1 MLAIL
6 ETDKCQKANGCTR
19 MELISKATLII
30 ISQKDQVLGISKM
43 KILSK
48 VNIPKSRE
56 LMLKRIT
63 RSN

>member
-6 ETDKCQKANGCTR
+6 ETDKCRKVNGYTR

-48 VNIPKSRE
+48 VNIPRSRE

>member
-1 MLAIL
+1 
-6 ETDKCQKANGCTR
+6 